1 LPKASLQQELKIT
14 SQTRFG
20 VRQDTAKT
28 GLDPVA
34 DVWGQRKRAAQRE
47 NRSSQ
52 RLSPQRSILW
62 VPVFG
67 PVGFEDGL
75 LLENGTDPG
84 KAPDVYP
91 DEGELYELVTSYG
104 VKPANAL
111 HNGELVYLGR
121 GDKGGNPE
129 SVKRLL
135 RLGAD
140 VNHQDHKG
148 KTALHRAAKAGFT
161 EALAILLDHGA
172 TVVIEDQNGETP
184 CNAPH
189 AG

>member
-1 LPKASLQQELKIT
+1 M
-14 SQTRFG
+14 
-20 VRQDTAKT
+20 
-28 GLDPVA
+28 
-34 DVWGQRKRAAQRE
+34 
-47 NRSSQ
+47 
-52 RLSPQRSILW
+52 
-62 VPVFG
+62 PVFE

-75 LLENGTDPG
+75 LLKNGTDPG

-104 VKPANAL
+104 VKPANAR
-111 HNGELVYLGR
+111 HNGELVYLCR
-121 GDKGGNPE
+121 CDKGGNPE

-161 EALAILLDHGA
+161 EALAILLAHGA

-184 CNAPH
+184 CTAPH